1 MPPLQETL
9 LPHEGHDEV
18 IIDELWTFVWSKRH
32 AAWIWIVLSRRNLQV
47 LAFFV
52 GKRDLHSA
60 EQLWKQV
67 PLPWRRDLV
76 FTDGYR
82 VYQALLK
89 HNPIQHCRC
98 LKRDPDTWGET
109 SAVEGT
115 NNALRQGVSY
125 LTRKSLAFAR
135 SLHWLQVRLHWFIH
149 HWNLRQ
155 AKKWG

>member
-1 MPPLQETL
+1 M
-9 LPHEGHDEV
+9 

-60 EQLWKQV
+60 EQVWKQV

-82 VYQALLK
+82 VYQALLQ

-98 LKRDPDTWGET
+98 LIAAAT
-109 SAVEGT
+109 
-115 NNALRQGVSY
+115 
-125 LTRKSLAFAR
+125 
-135 SLHWLQVRLHWFIH
+135 
-149 HWNLRQ
+149 
-155 AKKWG
+155 